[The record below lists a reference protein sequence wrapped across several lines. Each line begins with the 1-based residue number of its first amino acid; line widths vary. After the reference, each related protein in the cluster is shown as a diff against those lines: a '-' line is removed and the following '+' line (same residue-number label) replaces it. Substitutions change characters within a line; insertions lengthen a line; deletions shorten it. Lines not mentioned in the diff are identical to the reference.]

1 MLSQLGGNKTSV
13 QNMTGADEI
22 TNDTPFLLGD
32 WTVDPARG
40 RLSRGAEEHKIEPKA
55 MTVLVCLAQQP
66 GQVMSREAIEE
77 KAWAGVVV
85 GYDSLASAIIK
96 LRKALGD
103 DAKNSAYIETVPKR
117 GYRLICPVRPVTAD
131 APDTDTQTVDTPAPL
146 QETTTS
152 ARKTLP
158 LGYLALAALVVVA
171 LVAGWFVITNERGD
185 SPRGAIAISERPVIA
200 VLPFENLSADRQQ
213 DYFSDGITTDL
224 ITDLSRLSSLSV
236 IARNSAFVFKHVDID
251 IRRIKQELGV
261 DYVVAGSVRKEGE
274 QVRISAQLI
283 DAGSGINIWAERFD
297 GTLDNIFAFQDAVT
311 SDIIAA
317 LKVKIT
323 DKERTR
329 LAHKYSNSIE
339 AYDLFLHGWQS
350 LWLSSREGTLEA
362 RDYFQKAIELDSSFA
377 RAYANLALTYIY
389 DHQLGWSDD
398 SKEALRMAHQYAD
411 QAIEINPDLPQ
422 VYWVKGFAD
431 IFHKDYKQSL
441 KHAQKALDLDPSF
454 AAGYGLL
461 ATTLNY
467 AGKPDQADIE
477 MRKAMQLNPM
487 HPALYKVIH
496 GEIFFN
502 KREYAKA
509 IGNFNFALQTNPE
522 SEESRLWLAAA
533 YAHVG
538 EIEEAAWQLEQIR
551 ISGSDL
557 SLQRIENVIPFKDPA
572 QRKHFIDG
580 LYKAG
585 LKK

>member
-1 MLSQLGGNKTSV
+1 MA
-13 QNMTGADEI
+13 GAHEI
-22 TNDTPFLLGD
+22 NTDKPFMLGD

-40 RLSRGAEEHKIEPKA
+40 RVSRGADEHKIEPKA

-66 GQVMSREAIEE
+66 GQVMSREVIEE

-103 DAKNSAYIETVPKR
+103 DAKNPAYIETVPKR
-117 GYRLICPVRPVTAD
+117 GYRLICPVNAVTAD
-131 APDTDTQTVDTPAPL
+131 TSDTAAQTAGKTASL
-146 QETTTS
+146 QETAAS
-152 ARKTLP
+152 QRAAIP
-158 LGYLALAALVVVA
+158 PGYLALAVL
-171 LVAGWFVITNERGD
+171 LVAALFAGWYVFTGESGNHPQATV
-185 SPRGAIAISERPVIA
+185 SISGKPVIA
-200 VLPFENLSADRQQ
+200 VLPFKNLSADIQQ
-213 DYFSDGITTDL
+213 DYFSDGITADL
-224 ITDLSRLSSLSV
+224 ITDLSKLSGLSV
-236 IARNSAFVFKHVDID
+236 IARDSVLEFRNSDVDI
-251 IRRIKQELGV
+251 RKVRQELRV
-261 DYVVAGSVRKEGE
+261 HYVVEGSIRKVGE
-274 QVRISAQLI
+274 QVRISARLI
-283 DAGSGINIWAERFD
+283 DADSGINIWADRFD
-297 GTLDNIFAFQDAVT
+297 GTLGNIFAFQDSVI
-311 SDIIAA
+311 SEIISA
-317 LKVKIT
+317 LEIKLT

-329 LAHKYSNSIE
+329 LARKYSNSIE

-350 LWLSSREGTLEA
+350 LWLSSREGMLQA
-362 RDYFQKAIELDSSFA
+362 RDYFHKAIELDSQFA

-389 DHQLGWSDD
+389 DHMLGWSED
-398 SKEALRMAHQYAD
+398 SEESLRMAHQYAD

-441 KHAQKALDLDPSF
+441 KHAQKAIDIDPNF
-454 AAGYGLL
+454 ADGYGLL
-461 ATTLNY
+461 ATALNY

-487 HPALYKVIH
+487 HPAIYKVIH

-522 SEESRLWLAAA
+522 NEESRLWLAAA

-538 EIEEAAWQLEQIR
+538 EVEEAAWQLEQIR

-557 SLQRIENVIPFKDPA
+557 SLQRIENVIPFKDPG

-585 LKK
+585 LK